1 MWTIAVEM
9 QFYLIFPLL
18 ARVDLSGYTDG
29 LTVPVVGGAE
39 GEVSLLPAA
48 EPRAALLER
57 EYPELVREVE
67 APRFLYAPVEEG
79 EAVGRLR
86 LLSGGQT
93 VYETALVAGDA
104 VEAVRQEG
112 GGPLGFLQG
121 IFSWNRTLRR

>member
-1 MWTIAVEM
+1 MIHQYKLGGYNIVLDVCSGSVHVVDDAAYDIIADFE
-9 QFYLIFPLL
+9 QK
-18 ARVDLSGYTDG
+18 
-29 LTVPVVGGAE
+29 
-39 GEVSLLPAA
+39 
-48 EPRAALLER
+48 PRAALLER

-93 VYETALVAGDA
+93 VYETALVAGEA